1 MISTAG
7 ILLEALAPGFLVIG
21 GLLIA
26 LPWISPRDERARAV
40 MVIVLV
46 ILMWRYMFWRWFS
59 TLPVPELSLDF
70 AVGLIF
76 VVIETLA
83 VLGST
88 INLMFVSRLKDRS
101 PDADRN
107 LAWLAFQPQLPLVDV
122 FICTYN
128 EEAAIL
134 ERTIVG
140 ALSLNYANKRVWVL
154 DDGRRP
160 WLGDLSRQLG
170 ANYLTRSDN
179 AHAKAGNINNGLL
192 HVAGLDRPPDF
203 IAILDA
209 DFVPMP
215 NFLDRTLSLF
225 REKDVGIVQT
235 PQHFIN
241 PDPLQSNLGASRVWP
256 DEQRYFFDV
265 VMASKDAWDAAF
277 CCGTS
282 SVIRFAPLWQ
292 VGGLPTWSVT
302 EDYLLTLRLKVE
314 GYRTI
319 YLNERL
325 SLGLAPEGLK
335 EYITQRSRWAL
346 GFAQI
351 CRGPLG
357 PLRLG
362 NGLSLIDRI
371 SLIDTFL
378 YWFASYA
385 FRLLGIVIPILYWL
399 LDVRSVQADVATT
412 LSYYFPSFMAQ
423 IAIMGWMSQSRIVPI
438 MSDVSQL
445 LGASADHEGHGG
457 RPVPPEGPQVPSHRQ
472 GRRSQQALRA
482 VAGAHHLSDL
492 PRPHRRRRRLGLPR
506 RGRHQAARLERALP
520 VLELVQY
527 PHPDHRLRRLHRGAA
542 PAHRRARPGRR
553 SRRASLRRRNPQ
565 LRRARHL
572 ADRHAARRRPAG
584 RPRIEGDG
592 LDRRPVSPCQDRA
605 PQGGR
610 VRAQLRAERHLPI
623 RPDPAHL
630 LRPLQRA
637 GHPRP
642 PHQSRRRHPRPH
654 HPVAFWLTGTQTR
667 KLSSSGLSRDPG
679 PHS

>member
-1 MISTAG
+1 
-7 ILLEALAPGFLVIG
+7 LEALAPGILVIG
-21 GLLIA
+21 ALLVA
-26 LPWISPRDERARAV
+26 LPWLSPRDERARTV
-40 MVIVLV
+40 MVVVLV
-46 ILMWRYMFWRWFS
+46 VLMWRYMFWRWFS
-59 TLPVPELSLDF
+59 TLPAPELSLDF
-70 AVGLIF
+70 VVGTMF
-76 VVIETLA
+76 VLIETLA

-107 LAWLAFQPQLPLVDV
+107 LYWLAFQPKLPLVDV

-160 WLGDLSRQLG
+160 WLRDLSDQLG
-170 ANYLTRSDN
+170 ANYLTRTDN
-179 AHAKAGNINNGLL
+179 AHAKAGNINHGLL
-192 HVAGLDRPPDF
+192 HVASLERPPDF

-241 PDPLQSNLGASRVWP
+241 PDPLQSNLAASRVWP

-265 VMASKDAWDAAF
+265 VMASKGVWDAAF

-282 SVIRFAPLWQ
+282 SVIRFATLWQ

-385 FRLLGIVIPILYWL
+385 FRLLGIIIPILYWL
-399 LDVRSVQADVATT
+399 LDVRSVQADVTTT

-423 IAIMGWMSQSRIVPI
+423 IVIMGWMSQSRIVPI

-445 LGASADHEGHGG
+445 LGASAIMKAMAVGLFRPKGHKFQVTAKGG
-457 RPVPPEGPQVPSHRQ
+457 DRSKRFVQWPVLTSFLIYLVLTVGGVMWAFLVEDGTKLRDSSALCLFWSWYNILILTIACVVCIEEPRLRNAERVLADDSVELRFGDAI
-472 GRRSQQALRA
+472 RSFA
-482 VAGAHHLSDL
+482 VRDISLTGMLLAGAPPVALGSNVTVSIAGLSLPARVARLKADEFALSFEQSGAFRSDL
-492 PRPHRRRRRLGLPR
+492 IRLIYS
-506 RGRHQAARLERALP
+506 GRYSAQ
-520 VLELVQY
+520 VT
-527 PHPDHRLRRLHRGAA
+527 
-542 PAHRRARPGRR
+542 
-553 SRRASLRRRNPQ
+553 
-565 LRRARHL
+565 
-572 ADRHAARRRPAG
+572 
-584 RPRIEGDG
+584 
-592 LDRRPVSPCQDRA
+592 
-605 PQGGR
+605 R
-610 VRAQLRAERHLPI
+610 VRPTKVVGAILGRI
-623 RPDPAHL
+623 
-630 LRPLQRA
+630 
-637 GHPRP
+637 
-642 PHQSRRRHPRPH
+642 
-654 HPVAFWLTGTQTR
+654 TR
-667 KLSSSGLSRDPG
+667 
-679 PHS
+679 

>member
-1 MISTAG
+1 MSPTAS
-7 ILLEALAPGFLVIG
+7 ILLEALAPGILVIG
-21 GLLIA
+21 ALLVA
-26 LPWISPRDERARAV
+26 LPWLSPRDERARAV
-40 MVIVLV
+40 MVVVLV
-46 ILMWRYMFWRWFS
+46 VLMWRYMFWRWFS

-76 VVIETLA
+76 VLIETLA

-107 LAWLAFQPQLPLVDV
+107 LAWLAFQPKLPLVDV

-154 DDGRRP
+154 DDGRRA
-160 WLGDLSRQLG
+160 WLHDLSRQLG
-170 ANYLTRSDN
+170 ANYLARTDN

-192 HVAGLDRPPDF
+192 HVASLERPPDF
-203 IAILDA
+203 VAILDA

-265 VMASKDAWDAAF
+265 VMASKDAWGAAF

-399 LDVRSVQADVATT
+399 LDVRSVQADVTTT

-423 IAIMGWMSQSRIVPI
+423 IVIMGWMSQSRIVPI

-445 LGASADHEGHGG
+445 LGASAIMKAMAVGLFRPKGHKFHVTAKGG
-457 RPVPPEGPQVPSHRQ
+457 DRSKRLVQWPVLTSFLIYLVLTVGGVVWAFLVEDGTKLRDSSALCLFWSWYNILILTIACVVCIEEPRLRNAERVLADDSVDLRFGDAV
-472 GRRSQQALRA
+472 RSFA
-482 VAGAHHLSDL
+482 VRDISLTGMLLAGAPPVALGSSVTVSIAGLSLPAKVARVKQDEFALSFEQSDTFRSDL
-492 PRPHRRRRRLGLPR
+492 IRLIYS
-506 RGRHQAARLERALP
+506 GRYSAQ
-520 VLELVQY
+520 VT
-527 PHPDHRLRRLHRGAA
+527 
-542 PAHRRARPGRR
+542 
-553 SRRASLRRRNPQ
+553 
-565 LRRARHL
+565 
-572 ADRHAARRRPAG
+572 
-584 RPRIEGDG
+584 
-592 LDRRPVSPCQDRA
+592 
-605 PQGGR
+605 R
-610 VRAQLRAERHLPI
+610 VRPTKVVGAILGRI
-623 RPDPAHL
+623 
-630 LRPLQRA
+630 
-637 GHPRP
+637 
-642 PHQSRRRHPRPH
+642 
-654 HPVAFWLTGTQTR
+654 TR
-667 KLSSSGLSRDPG
+667 
-679 PHS
+679 